1 VEPAIELDHLH
12 KRYGDRRGIED
23 VTFSVEAGE
32 LFGFIGPNGAGKT
45 TTIRILLGLLA
56 PTRGDARLFGI
67 PSSDATARVPVG
79 YVAGETHLV
88 PDMRAKTLLAYLG
101 AFHADTRARRAAQLA
116 RRTRLARH
124 FELDLDAPT
133 DDLSLGTKKKVAIIA
148 ALQHSPALLILDEPT
163 SGLDPVIRARL
174 FDELRDEV
182 ARGATVLLSS
192 HVLSE
197 VEVLCRRVA
206 IVAEGKLVA
215 LDDIDELRAKSTRRV
230 VARFAPGGNSD
241 GLANLAKR
249 LPGVTRLE
257 RHGDAIDFSYRGQ
270 MPPLLDALAASSPLD
285 VQIEAPTLSDVFL
298 ADFTRTESHTTGARH
313 A

>member
-1 VEPAIELDHLH
+1 LESAIELRHVD
-12 KRYGDRRGIED
+12 KRYGSRRGIED
-23 VTFSVEAGE
+23 VSFRVERGE

-45 TTIRILLGLLA
+45 TAIRILLGLLA
-56 PTRGDARLFGI
+56 PTRGEARLCGI
-67 PSSDATARVPVG
+67 PSNDALARVPVG

-88 PDMRAKTLLAYLG
+88 PGMRADALLAYLG
-101 AFHADTRARRAAQLA
+101 AFHADTRAQHAAQLA
-116 RRTRLARH
+116 RRHDLARR

-182 ARGATVLLSS
+182 ARGTTVLLSS

-197 VEVLCRRVA
+197 VEALCRRVA
-206 IVAEGKLVA
+206 ILAEGRLVA
-215 LDDIDELRAKSTRRV
+215 LDDVDALRAKATRRV
-230 VARFAPGGNSD
+230 VARFAPGGNGD
-241 GLANLAKR
+241 GLANLARR
-249 LPGVTRLE
+249 LPGVTQLE
-257 RHGDAIDFSYRGQ
+257 RHGDAIDFSYRGE
-270 MPPLLDALAASSPLD
+270 MPPLLDALAASSPID

-298 ADFTRTESHTTGARH
+298 ADFTRSAHH